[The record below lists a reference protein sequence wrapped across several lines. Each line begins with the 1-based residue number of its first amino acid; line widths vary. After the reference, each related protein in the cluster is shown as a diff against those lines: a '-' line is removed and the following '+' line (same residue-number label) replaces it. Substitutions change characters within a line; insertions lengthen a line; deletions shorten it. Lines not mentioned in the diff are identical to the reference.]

1 MTTKYKIRECAD
13 GWTLDI
19 PFPDEVVS
27 LFFHSKNN
35 AELAKAILECED
47 AHPNKAV
54 PFQSTHIGE
63 PLTLEQLREMDGK
76 PVWIDTGNQYSDWGK
91 VDFKRFRVWPFGQED
106 SWWDFGHYGEWK
118 PYAYP
123 PSHIDQEAWE
133 PCEVC
138 NGEKILYQHTN
149 TTKLFMNTFG
159 EAATLVTECMACP
172 PHANCCMRE
181 IPSNSAFK
189 INFCPECGRPLTEE
203 AWAMLEKKLNGG
215 G

>member
-54 PFQSTHIGE
+54 PFQSTHIGD
-63 PLTLEQLREMDGK
+63 PLTLEQLRDMVGK
-76 PVWIDTGNQYSDWGK
+76 PVWVETNRRKEWCILWGYHGPEIIGQAMIFTTRTAAKNQL
-91 VDFKRFRVWPFGQED
+91 PFAE
-106 SWWDFGHYGEWK
+106 YGETWLA
-118 PYAYP
+118 YAYP
-123 PSHIDQEAWE
+123 PAHIDREAWE
-133 PCEVC
+133 PCELC
-138 NGEKILYQHTN
+138 EDRQNPCTENNCYDKHGGNIDCS
-149 TTKLFMNTFG
+149 TTCKYRIKWDFIVRNIKF
-159 EAATLVTECMACP
+159 
-172 PHANCCMRE
+172 N
-181 IPSNSAFK
+181 K
-189 INFCPECGRPLTEE
+189 FCPNCGRPLTEE

>member
-19 PFPDEVVS
+19 LFPDEVVS

-123 PSHIDQEAWE
+123 PSHIDRKAWK
-133 PCEVC
+133 PCELC
-138 NGEKILYQHTN
+138 EGRRNPCTENNCYDKHGGNIDCS
-149 TTKLFMNTFG
+149 TTCKDRIKWDFIVRNIKFNKF
-159 EAATLVTECMACP
+159 C
-172 PHANCCMRE
+172 
-181 IPSNSAFK
+181 SN
-189 INFCPECGRPLTEE
+189 CGRPLTEE

>member
-13 GWTLDI
+13 EWTLDI

-27 LFFHSKNN
+27 LFFQSKFDAN
-35 AELAKAILECED
+35 LVKSILEWEN
-47 AHPNKAV
+47 AHQDHAIPH
-54 PFQSTHIGE
+54 PQTPSGE

-106 SWWDFGHYGEWK
+106 AWWDFGHYGEWK

-123 PSHIDQEAWE
+123 PSHIDREAWE
-133 PCEVC
+133 PCELC
-138 NGEKILYQHTN
+138 KGRRNPCTENNCYEKHGGNIDCS
-149 TTKLFMNTFG
+149 TTCKDRIKWDFIVRNIKF
-159 EAATLVTECMACP
+159 
-172 PHANCCMRE
+172 N
-181 IPSNSAFK
+181 K
-189 INFCPECGRPLTEE
+189 FCPNCGRPLTEE
-203 AWAMLEKKLNGG
+203 DWAMLEKKLTGG